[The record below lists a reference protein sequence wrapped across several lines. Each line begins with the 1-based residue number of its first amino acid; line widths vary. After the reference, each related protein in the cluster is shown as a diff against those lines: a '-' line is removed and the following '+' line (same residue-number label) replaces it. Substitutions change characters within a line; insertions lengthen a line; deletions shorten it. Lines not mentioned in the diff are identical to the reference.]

1 MINLLKKIRS
11 KFSSFQIILL
21 GFAGVILLGA
31 LLLMLPISSAE
42 EQVTPFPD
50 ALFTST
56 SAVCVTG
63 LVVRDTATYWS
74 GFGQLVILILIQI
87 GGMGVITVAA
97 AVAIISGKKIGLM
110 QRDTMQESLSAPSV
124 GGIVRLTTFVLRM
137 ILRIELIGAVLLATV
152 FIPLYGAKGIWMAIF
167 HSISAFCNAG
177 FDLMGY
183 SGAPFS
189 SLTTLGD
196 KPFIAEATVD
206 TVIMLLIIIGGIGFL
221 TWEDI
226 AANKFH
232 FRKYRMQSK
241 VIIVVSAILIVFPAA
256 FFFLTEFDE
265 LPAGERVLASLFQS
279 VTTRTAGFNSVD
291 LTQMSDASQLL
302 MIPLMLIGGSP
313 GSTAGGL
320 KTTTIAVLV
329 ASMIS
334 VFRKR
339 DNAQLHGRRI
349 ADETVKHAAVIFMI
363 YLSLFFFGSLTICAV
378 EKIDLLPCL
387 FETASA
393 VGTVGLSL
401 GLTTTLGPV
410 SRAVL
415 ILLMF
420 FGRVGCL
427 TLIYAALGK
436 KTKNGSRL
444 PLDKIT
450 VG

>member
-1 MINLLKKIRS
+1 MLNLLKKIRS
-11 KFSSFQIILL
+11 KFSSFQIILI
-21 GFAGVILLGA
+21 GFAAVILLGA
-31 LLLMLPISSAE
+31 LLLMLPISSKT
-42 EQVTPFPD
+42 EQVTPFSD

-63 LVVRDTATYWS
+63 LIVRDTATYWS

-97 AVAIISGKKIGLM
+97 AVAMISGKKIGLM
-110 QRDTMQESLSAPSV
+110 QRDAMQESLSAPSV
-124 GGIVRLTTFVLRM
+124 GGIVHLTVF
-137 ILRIELIGAVLLATV
+137 ILRSIAKIELIGAALLAVV
-152 FIPLYGAKGIWMAIF
+152 FIPFYGAKGIWMAVF
-167 HSISAFCNAG
+167 HSVSAFCNAG

-183 SGAPFS
+183 TEPFS
-189 SLTTLGD
+189 SLTTFGD
-196 KPFIAEATVD
+196 KPLIAEATVNV
-206 TVIMLLIIIGGIGFL
+206 VIMLLIVVGGIGFL

-226 AANKFH
+226 VANKFH

-241 VIIVVSAILIVFPAA
+241 VILIVSAILILLPAA
-256 FFFLTEFDE
+256 FFFFVEFTD
-265 LPAGERVLASLFQS
+265 LPAGRRILASLFQS
-279 VTTRTAGFNSVD
+279 VTTRTAGFNTVP
-291 LTQMSDASQLL
+291 LNEMSQAGLLL
-302 MIPLMLIGGSP
+302 MIPLMLIGGAP

-320 KTTTIAVLV
+320 KITTVAVLV

-339 DNAQLHGRRI
+339 DNAQLHGRRLP
-349 ADETVKHAAVIFMI
+349 DETVKHAAVIFMI
-363 YLSLFFFGSLTICAV
+363 YLSLFFFGTLTICAV
-378 EKIDLLPCL
+378 DKVDLLPCL
-387 FETASA
+387 IETSSA
-393 VGTVGLSL
+393 VGTVGLSM
-401 GLTTTLGPV
+401 GITPTLGPV
-410 SRAVL
+410 SRMVL

-427 TLIYAALGK
+427 TLIYATLGK

>member
-1 MINLLKKIRS
+1 MATIFKKIQS
-11 KFSSFQIILL
+11 KLSPFQIILL
-21 GFAGVILLGA
+21 GFAAVIVLGA
-31 LLLMLPISSAE
+31 LLLMLPISSQAE
-42 EQVTPFPD
+42 KMTPFSD

-63 LVVRDTATYWS
+63 LIVHDTATYWS
-74 GFGQLVILILIQI
+74 GFGQLIILILIQI

-97 AVAIISGKKIGLM
+97 LVAIISGKKIGLM
-110 QRDTMQESLSAPSV
+110 QRDVMQESLSAPSV
-124 GGIVRLTTFVLRM
+124 GGIVRLTTFILRS
-137 ILRIELIGAVLLATV
+137 IARIELIGAVLLCPI
-152 FIPLYGAKGIWMAIF
+152 FIRDFGARGIWMAIF

-183 SGAPFS
+183 REQFS
-189 SLTTLGD
+189 SLSTYTAQPL
-196 KPFIAEATVD
+196 INI
-206 TVIMLLIIIGGIGFL
+206 VIMALIIVGGIGFL

-241 VIIVVSAILIVFPAA
+241 VILITTGFLIV
-256 FFFLTEFDE
+256 
-265 LPAGERVLASLFQS
+265 LPALFFYFAEFADLPFGKRLLASLFQS

-291 LTQMSDASQLL
+291 LTKMTHAGLFL
-302 MIPLMLIGGSP
+302 MIPLMLVGGAP

-320 KTTTIAVLV
+320 KITTLAVLV
-329 ASMIS
+329 SSMIS

-349 ADETVKHAAVIFMI
+349 PDETVKHAAVIFMI
-363 YLSLFFFGSLTICAV
+363 YLSLFFFGALTICAV

-401 GLTTTLGPV
+401 GLTPTLGAA
-410 SRAVL
+410 SRIIL
-415 ILLMF
+415 IVLMF

-427 TLIYAALGK
+427 TLIYATLGK

>member
-1 MINLLKKIRS
+1 MATIFKKIQS
-11 KFSSFQIILL
+11 KLSPFQIILL
-21 GFAGVILLGA
+21 GFAAVIVLGA
-31 LLLMLPISSAE
+31 LLLMLPISSRAE
-42 EQVTPFPD
+42 KMTPFSD

-63 LVVRDTATYWS
+63 LIVHDTATYWS
-74 GFGQLVILILIQI
+74 GFGQLIILILIQI

-97 AVAIISGKKIGLM
+97 LVAIISGKKIGLM
-110 QRDTMQESLSAPSV
+110 QRDVMQESLSAPSV
-124 GGIVRLTTFVLRM
+124 GGIVRLTTFILRA
-137 ILRIELIGAVLLATV
+137 IARIELIGAVLLSPI
-152 FIPLYGAKGIWMAIF
+152 FIRDFGAKGIWMAIF
-167 HSISAFCNAG
+167 HSVSAFCNAG

-183 SGAPFS
+183 REQFS
-189 SLTTLGD
+189 SLTTYTAQ
-196 KPFIAEATVD
+196 PVVNV
-206 TVIMLLIIIGGIGFL
+206 VIMALIIVGGIGFL

-241 VIIVVSAILIVFPAA
+241 VILIVTG
-256 FFFLTEFDE
+256 FLIV
-265 LPAGERVLASLFQS
+265 LPALFFYFAEFADLPFGKRLLASLFQS
-279 VTTRTAGFNSVD
+279 VTTRTAGFNTVD
-291 LTQMSDASQLL
+291 LTKMTHAGLFL
-302 MIPLMLIGGSP
+302 MIPLMLIGGAP

-320 KTTTIAVLV
+320 KITTLAVLV
-329 ASMIS
+329 SSMIS

-349 ADETVKHAAVIFMI
+349 PDETVKHAAVIFMI

-393 VGTVGLSL
+393 VGTVGLTL
-401 GLTTTLGPV
+401 GLTPTLGTA
-410 SRAVL
+410 SRIIL
-415 ILLMF
+415 IALMF

-427 TLIYAALGK
+427 TLIYATLGK

>member
-1 MINLLKKIRS
+1 MATIFKKIQS
-11 KFSSFQIILL
+11 KLSPFQIILL
-21 GFAGVILLGA
+21 GFAAVIVLGA
-31 LLLMLPISSAE
+31 LLLMLPISSQAE
-42 EQVTPFPD
+42 KMTPFSD

-63 LVVRDTATYWS
+63 LIVHDTATYWS
-74 GFGQLVILILIQI
+74 GFGQLIILILIQI

-97 AVAIISGKKIGLM
+97 LVAIISGKKIGLM
-110 QRDTMQESLSAPSV
+110 QRDVMQESLSAPSV
-124 GGIVRLTTFVLRM
+124 GGIVRLTTFILRS
-137 ILRIELIGAVLLATV
+137 IARIELIGAVLLCPI
-152 FIPLYGAKGIWMAIF
+152 FIRDFGARGIWMAIF

-183 SGAPFS
+183 REQFS
-189 SLTTLGD
+189 SLSTYTAQPL
-196 KPFIAEATVD
+196 INI
-206 TVIMLLIIIGGIGFL
+206 VIMALIIVGGIGFL

-241 VIIVVSAILIVFPAA
+241 VILIATGLLIV
-256 FFFLTEFDE
+256 
-265 LPAGERVLASLFQS
+265 LPALFFYFAEFADLSFGKRLLASLFQS
-279 VTTRTAGFNSVD
+279 VTTRTAGFNTVD
-291 LTQMSDASQLL
+291 LTKMTHAGLFL
-302 MIPLMLIGGSP
+302 MIPLMLVGGAP

-320 KTTTIAVLV
+320 KITTLAVLV
-329 ASMIS
+329 SSMIS

-349 ADETVKHAAVIFMI
+349 PDETVKHAAVIFMI
-363 YLSLFFFGSLTICAV
+363 YLSLFFFGALTICAV

-401 GLTTTLGPV
+401 GLTPTLGTA
-410 SRAVL
+410 SRIIL
-415 ILLMF
+415 IVLMF

-427 TLIYAALGK
+427 TLIYATLGK